1 MALEA
6 PSYEV
11 ASTFSSPNN
20 AASAK
25 LPANTTVVVV
35 GRRRVFGYISL
46 VIIVSDSVN
55 LLHNFY

>member
-35 GRRRVFGYISL
+35 ADVSL
-46 VIIVSDSVN
+46 AI
-55 LLHNFY
+55 LAL